1 MVKLLIIVK
10 YSVRKKKKK
19 IRNIGK
25 YCLHKADEKE
35 LSGGESYKILSLK
48 DIYFMAKGN

>member
-10 YSVRKKKKK
+10 YSVRKKKK

-35 LSGGESYKILSLK
+35 LSGGKSYKILSLK